1 MASPDTHPIYRE
13 ILDEIIAQV
22 KAHPGIPWA
31 SNGGPKKPS
40 IQNFTVE
47 AVAARGTR
55 TETVRSR
62 IKVFRRDF
70 KEEFEGALKGIAP
83 AAPPEAPQEPEKP
96 KRTLDADLAL
106 SRAKASV
113 SHAQGRLEESKARI
127 IALEDKLA
135 DYEALAKRGSR
146 PAEWTVRPPAA
157 SLEHIPYLLT
167 SDAQVGEVI
176 RPEETDCSHGYD
188 ADTYR
193 RRYRE
198 MIESSIHICRLRSNF
213 IYPGIIYARG
223 GDTISGGIHEELA
236 ETDDLTPI
244 EAVEVAFEEE
254 AGGIL
259 RLADEFGKVE
269 VKSVSGNHDRN
280 TARPRGKGRHAH
292 SYDRLVEYML
302 RREFM
307 RDDRVT
313 FQTSESPD
321 CYFQVY
327 NQAILLTHGDNIGS
341 SGGQGFI
348 GPAATI
354 MRGAQKILMEQN
366 ALGRRVDEVHVGHF
380 HTALQL
386 GYALANGCFPGYS
399 EYAKGKIRPR
409 PEAPSQWLVFY
420 HPEYGPVAWHKVWLE
435 KPSSVALAQ
444 EEWVKEA

>member
-1 MASPDTHPIYRE
+1 MAASLEEFAPE
-13 ILDEIIAQV
+13 ILAEIQNQIRL
-22 KAHPGIPWA
+22 HPGVPFI
-31 SNGGPKKPS
+31 SSGGKPS
-40 IQNFTVE
+40 INGYTTD
-47 AVAARGTR
+47 ALIGRGIR
-55 TETVRSR
+55 PETARSR
-62 IKVFRRDF
+62 MKSVR
-70 KEEFEGALKGIAP
+70 KGCAAQVQAIMDGITTP
-83 AAPPEAPQEPEKP
+83 AQEAEKP
-96 KRTLDADLAL
+96 PAKERTLDEDVAL
-106 SRAKASV
+106 SRAKESA
-113 SHAQGRLEESKARI
+113 AGANKRLKGATERI
-127 IALEDKLA
+127 IALEDALA
-135 DYEALAKRGSR
+135 DYEALAKRSPR
-146 PAEWTVRPPAA
+146 PAEWTLRKGWG
-157 SLEHIPYLLT
+157 SRLEHIPLLFS

-176 RPEETDCSHGYD
+176 RPEETDCAHGYD
-188 ADTYR
+188 AGTYR
-193 RRYRE
+193 RRYRT
-198 MIESSIHICRLRSNF
+198 MIESTIHLCRLQSEF
-213 IYPGIIYARG
+213 TYPGIIYSRG

-259 RLADEFGKVE
+259 KLADEFGRVD
-269 VKSVSGNHDRN
+269 VKSVGGNHDRN
-280 TARPRGKGRHAH
+280 TARPRSKGRHAH

-313 FQTSESPD
+313 FQSSESPD
-321 CYFQVY
+321 CFFPVY
-327 NQAILLTHGDNIGS
+327 NTNILLTHGDNIGS

-409 PEAPSQWLVFY
+409 PEAPSQWLVLY
-420 HPEYGPVAWHKVWLE
+420 HPDLGPVSWKKVWLE
-435 KPSSVALAQ
+435 KPSSVSGAQ
-444 EEWVKEA
+444 QEWAATA